1 MAKVD
6 RLICSSD
13 YIDQVEVVNALRG
26 QSITWSKHYVAR
38 TLHVLSI
45 TWS

>member
-26 QSITWSKHYVAR
+26 QSITWPEHCMF
-38 TLHVLSI
+38 
-45 TWS
+45 